1 MSAVFKRAYDRFTKQ
16 SYVNEGVDSTLVLQ
30 GYEAIQ
36 VVYGGATEE

>member
-1 MSAVFKRAYDRFTKQ
+1 MSAVFKRAYDRFSKQ

-36 VVYGGATEE
+36 VGHGGVREA